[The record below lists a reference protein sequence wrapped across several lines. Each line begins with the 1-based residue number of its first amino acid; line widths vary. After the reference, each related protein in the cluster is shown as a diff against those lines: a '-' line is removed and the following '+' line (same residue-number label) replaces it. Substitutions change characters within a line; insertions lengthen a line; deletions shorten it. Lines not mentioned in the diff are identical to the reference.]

1 MESKIERKGKTAYLA
16 IIYSEIYVVKS
27 MMCRSIDDL
36 FKWMTSN
43 HIRVMNL
50 EFIKLVASKTVSGDI

>member
-1 MESKIERKGKTAYLA
+1 MESKIETKGKTAYLA